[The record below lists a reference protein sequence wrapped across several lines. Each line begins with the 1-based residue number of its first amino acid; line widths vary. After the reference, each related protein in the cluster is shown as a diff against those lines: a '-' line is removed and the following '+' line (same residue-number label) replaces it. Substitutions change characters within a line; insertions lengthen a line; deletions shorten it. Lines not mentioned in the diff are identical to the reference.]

1 MRDIN
6 PTVEEDHRNNV
17 TVEDNDMTTN
27 NGVDNLDE
35 MFLNVDGDF
44 TGKGQSQIKV
54 LTNDEGLRDTS
65 IFGMYERTK

>member
-1 MRDIN
+1 MRDID

-44 TGKGQSQIKV
+44 TSKGQSQIKV

-65 IFGMYERTK
+65 IFGMYERT

>member
-1 MRDIN
+1 MRDID

-44 TGKGQSQIKV
+44 TSKGQSQIKV

>member
-44 TGKGQSQIKV
+44 TSKGQSQIKV